1 MIFPG
6 FPHDESPLCSC
17 VAGDNHF
24 VKMVRSCYEPVK
36 KDFLRI
42 RIRKTMKVTQTPQ
55 REGETKPFL
64 AVGRFQSYK
73 ILFTTN
79 HRFRRFWIAGVISNL
94 GNWFNYI
101 AIFVLLT
108 KLTGSG
114 SAVSWFLIAKFIP
127 TTFLGPAAGVIADR
141 FSRKAIMIASDLLRF
156 FIVLG
161 YLLVRSPEMV
171 WLVYVLALV
180 QESIWT
186 FNDPARKAS
195 VPNLCSSEE
204 LILANALSGA
214 TWSIMLAFG
223 AALGGFVTH
232 LYGWQTAIVID
243 ASTFL
248 VSALMLAGL
257 DLPHR
262 PPAKR
267 DKPTW
272 HDFTG
277 VNDLREGFKYVFHHK
292 EVATLLLVKSGW
304 ALSGGILVLLTVFG
318 EQVFSTGG
326 SGGKSGVLY
335 SVRGLGAAIGP
346 ILAWH
351 YLGETR
357 KDMYR
362 SISLSFFISACAYT
376 LFSRAPNLIW
386 AVPFVLLGHIGGS
399 IQWVFSTTL
408 LQQIVPDR
416 FRGRVFAAEMAL
428 LTLIMSLSTY
438 FTGLGLDQGLSP
450 RLLALLLAL
459 IFLVPGTFWMV
470 YLRMHRK

>member
-1 MIFPG
+1 MKTNKILNP
-6 FPHDESPLCSC
+6 DEQP
-17 VAGDNHF
+17 N
-24 VKMVRSCYEPVK
+24 
-36 KDFLRI
+36 
-42 RIRKTMKVTQTPQ
+42 
-55 REGETKPFL
+55 PFL

-79 HRFRRFWIAGVISNL
+79 SRFRRFWLAGVISNL

-114 SAVSWFLIAKFIP
+114 GAVSWFLIAKFIP
-127 TTFLGPAAGVIADR
+127 STFLGPAAGVIADR
-141 FSRKAIMIASDLLRF
+141 FSRKAIMITSDLLRV
-156 FIVLG
+156 FIVLAF
-161 YLLVRSPEMV
+161 LLVRRPEDV
-171 WLVYVLALV
+171 WLVYVLALM

-195 VPNLCSSEE
+195 VPNLCTQEE

-214 TWSIMLAFG
+214 TWSVMLAFG
-223 AALGGFVTH
+223 AALGGLISH
-232 LYGWQTAIVID
+232 LYGWETAIVVD

-248 VSALMLAGL
+248 ISALMLAGL
-257 DLPHR
+257 DLPHAA
-262 PPAKR
+262 PEKKEKPA
-267 DKPTW
+267 W

-277 VNDLREGFKYVFHHK
+277 FTELRQGCKYVSSNR

-326 SGGKSGVLY
+326 QGGKSGILY
-335 SVRGLGAAIGP
+335 SVRGLGAALGP

-351 YLGETR
+351 YFGET
-357 KDMYR
+357 KKAMYR
-362 SISLSFFISACAYT
+362 SISLSFFVSSGAYI
-376 LFSRAPNLIW
+376 LFSQAPTLLW
-386 AVPFVLLGHIGGS
+386 ALPFVLLGHIGGS

-408 LQQIVPDR
+408 LQQIVPNQ

-428 LTLIMSLSTY
+428 LTLILSLSTY
-438 FTGLGLDQGLSP
+438 FTGLGLDHGIDP
-450 RLLALLLAL
+450 RLLALRLAL
-459 IFLVPGTFWMV
+459 IFLLPGTFWV
-470 YLRMHRK
+470 IYLHLNKKNIGRG

>member
-1 MIFPG
+1 MKTIKIPT
-6 FPHDESPLCSC
+6 PDEES
-17 VAGDNHF
+17 
-24 VKMVRSCYEPVK
+24 
-36 KDFLRI
+36 
-42 RIRKTMKVTQTPQ
+42 
-55 REGETKPFL
+55 KPFL

-79 HRFRRFWIAGVISNL
+79 HRFRRFWLAGVISHL

-114 SAVSWFLIAKFIP
+114 GAVSWFLIAKFIP

-141 FSRKAIMIASDLLRF
+141 FSRKAIMITSDLLRV

-161 YLLVRSPEMV
+161 FLLVRRPEHV

-186 FNDPARKAS
+186 FYDPARKAS
-195 VPNLCSSEE
+195 VPNLCSPEE

-223 AALGGFVTH
+223 AALGGFITY
-232 LYGWQTAIVID
+232 LYGWETAIVID
-243 ASTFL
+243 AATFL
-248 VSALMLAGL
+248 VSGVMLAGL
-257 DLPHR
+257 DLPHEA
-262 PPAKR
+262 PAKKE
-267 DKPTW
+267 KPTW
-272 HDFTG
+272 QDFTG
-277 VNDLREGFKYVFHHK
+277 ITDMREGFKYVFRHK

-318 EQVFSTGG
+318 EQVFSSGG
-326 SGGKSGVLY
+326 QGGKSGVLY

-351 YLGETR
+351 YFGETK

-362 SISLSFFISACAYT
+362 SISLSFFIASGAYI
-376 LFSRAPNLIW
+376 LFSRAPTLLW

-408 LQQIVPDR
+408 LQQIVPNQY
-416 FRGRVFAAEMAL
+416 RGRVFAAEMAL
-428 LTLIMSLSTY
+428 LTLILSLSTY
-438 FTGLGLDQGLSP
+438 FTGLGLDHGVDP
-450 RLLALLLAL
+450 RLLALRLAL
-459 IFLVPGTFWMV
+459 IFLVPGTFWV
-470 YLRMHRK
+470 IYLRLNKKNMGRA

>member
-1 MIFPG
+1 MKIHEKPTA
-6 FPHDESPLCSC
+6 PE
-17 VAGDNHF
+17 
-24 VKMVRSCYEPVK
+24 EP
-36 KDFLRI
+36 
-42 RIRKTMKVTQTPQ
+42 
-55 REGETKPFL
+55 KPFL

-79 HRFRRFWIAGVISNL
+79 HRFRRFWLAGVISHL

-114 SAVSWFLIAKFIP
+114 GAVSWFLIAKFIP
-127 TTFLGPAAGVIADR
+127 TAFLGPAAGVIADR
-141 FSRKAIMIASDLLRF
+141 FSRKAIMIFSDLLRV

-161 YLLVRSPEMV
+161 FLLVRKPEHV

-180 QESIWT
+180 QESVWT
-186 FNDPARKAS
+186 FYDPARKAS
-195 VPNLCSSEE
+195 VPNLCSQEE

-223 AALGGFVTH
+223 AALGGFITN
-232 LYGWQTAIVID
+232 LYGWETAIVID
-243 ASTFL
+243 AATFL

-262 PPAKR
+262 APEKKE
-267 DKPTW
+267 KPNW
-272 HDFTG
+272 HDLTG
-277 VNDLREGFKYVFHHK
+277 ITDLKEGFRYVSRHK

-326 SGGKSGVLY
+326 QGGKSGVLY
-335 SVRGLGAAIGP
+335 SVRGVGAALGP

-357 KDMYR
+357 KAMYR
-362 SISLSFFISACAYT
+362 SISLAYFISAGAYM
-376 LFSRAPNLIW
+376 LFSQTPNLLW

-408 LQQIVPDR
+408 LQQIVPDLY
-416 FRGRVFAAEMAL
+416 RGRVFAAEMAL
-428 LTLIMSLSTY
+428 LTLILSLSTY
-438 FTGLGLDQGLSP
+438 FTGLGLDQGVDP
-450 RLLALLLAL
+450 RLITIWLAA
-459 IFLVPGTFWMV
+459 IFLVPGTFWLI
-470 YLRMHRK
+470 YLKAHQDSIGKT

>member
-1 MIFPG
+1 MKTIKIPT
-6 FPHDESPLCSC
+6 PDEES
-17 VAGDNHF
+17 
-24 VKMVRSCYEPVK
+24 
-36 KDFLRI
+36 
-42 RIRKTMKVTQTPQ
+42 
-55 REGETKPFL
+55 KPFL

-79 HRFRRFWIAGVISNL
+79 HRFRRFWLAGVISHL

-114 SAVSWFLIAKFIP
+114 GAVSWFLIAKFIP

-141 FSRKAIMIASDLLRF
+141 FSRKAIMITSDLLRV

-161 YLLVRSPEMV
+161 FLLVRRPEHV

-186 FNDPARKAS
+186 FYDPARKAS
-195 VPNLCSSEE
+195 VPNLCSPEE

-223 AALGGFVTH
+223 AALGGFITY
-232 LYGWQTAIVID
+232 LYGWETAIVID
-243 ASTFL
+243 AATFL
-248 VSALMLAGL
+248 ASAVMLAGL
-257 DLPHR
+257 DLPHEA
-262 PPAKR
+262 PAKKE
-267 DKPTW
+267 KPTW
-272 HDFTG
+272 QDFTG
-277 VNDLREGFKYVFHHK
+277 ITDMREGFKYVFRHK

-318 EQVFSTGG
+318 EQVFSSGG
-326 SGGKSGVLY
+326 QGGKSGVLY

-351 YLGETR
+351 YFGETK

-362 SISLSFFISACAYT
+362 SISLSFFIASGAYI
-376 LFSRAPNLIW
+376 LFSRAPTLLW

-408 LQQIVPDR
+408 LQQIVPNQY
-416 FRGRVFAAEMAL
+416 RGRVFAAEMAL
-428 LTLIMSLSTY
+428 LTLILSLSTY
-438 FTGLGLDQGLSP
+438 FTGLGLDHGVDP
-450 RLLALLLAL
+450 RLLALRLAL
-459 IFLVPGTFWMV
+459 IFLVPGTFWV
-470 YLRMHRK
+470 IYLRLNKKNMGRA

>member
-1 MIFPG
+1 MKPIKIPS
-6 FPHDESPLCSC
+6 PDE
-17 VAGDNHF
+17 
-24 VKMVRSCYEPVK
+24 EP
-36 KDFLRI
+36 
-42 RIRKTMKVTQTPQ
+42 
-55 REGETKPFL
+55 KPFL

-79 HRFRRFWIAGVISNL
+79 RRFRRFWLAGVISNL

-114 SAVSWFLIAKFIP
+114 GAISWFLIAKFIP

-141 FSRKAIMIASDLLRF
+141 FSRKAIMISADLLRV
-156 FIVLG
+156 FIVLAF
-161 YLLVRSPEMV
+161 LLVRRPEHV
-171 WLVYVLALV
+171 WLVYVLALM

-186 FNDPARKAS
+186 FNDPARQAS
-195 VPNLCSSEE
+195 VPNLCSPEE

-223 AALGGFVTH
+223 AALGGFVTF

-257 DLPHR
+257 DLPHEA
-262 PPAKR
+262 PAKIE
-267 DKPTW
+267 KPTW
-272 HDFTG
+272 QDFTG
-277 VNDLREGFKYVFHHK
+277 INDLREGLKYVFHHK

-326 SGGKSGVLY
+326 QGGKSGILY
-335 SVRGLGAAIGP
+335 SVRGIGAAIGP

-351 YLGETR
+351 YFGETR

-362 SISLSFFISACAYT
+362 SISLSFFVSSGAYI
-376 LFSRAPNLIW
+376 LFSRAPSLFW
-386 AVPFVLLGHIGGS
+386 AVPFVLLGHLGGS
-399 IQWVFSTTL
+399 VQWVFSTTL
-408 LQQIVPDR
+408 LQQIVPNQ

-428 LTLIMSLSTY
+428 LTLILSLSTY
-438 FTGLGLDQGLSP
+438 FTGLGLDHGVDP
-450 RLLALLLAL
+450 RLLALRLAL
-459 IFLVPGTFWMV
+459 VFLVPGTFWV
-470 YLRMHRK
+470 IYLKLNKKSIGRT